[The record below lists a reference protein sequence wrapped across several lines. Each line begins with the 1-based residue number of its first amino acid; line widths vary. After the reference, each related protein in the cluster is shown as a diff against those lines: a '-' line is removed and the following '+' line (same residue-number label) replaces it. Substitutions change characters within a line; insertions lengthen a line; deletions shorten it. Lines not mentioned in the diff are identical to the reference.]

1 LKNQA
6 TIRHT
11 QKILYHILTF
21 LDSGAIISKKIIG
34 EFTVTIKKL
43 VSISVLAALMGG
55 CALVE
60 PNLVKDD
67 SYTRTKNGAVLGAVA
82 GAVIGAVE
90 NKKHLKG
97 ALVGAAAGAAVGGG
111 IGYILDEQANA
122 VAEALGTGVNNDP
135 LALADPSNSI
145 VVSKGDKYVKI
156 MFRDAMMFP
165 YNSDQLTPTAK
176 DKVARLAKVLRMYPK
191 TIVQVAG
198 FTDDRGSYEYNYKLS
213 LRRAQSVANLL
224 KAYGAKNPIYVK
236 GCSYNKPIVPNKTE
250 AQRALNRRVEVYLY
264 NNPADAID
272 PCRN

>member
-1 LKNQA
+1 MKRKSIIAVALA
-6 TIRHT
+6 TI
-11 QKILYHILTF
+11 
-21 LDSGAIISKKIIG
+21 
-34 EFTVTIKKL
+34 
-43 VSISVLAALMGG
+43 LMSG

-67 SYTRTKNGAVLGAVA
+67 SYQRTKSGAVLGAVA
-82 GAVIGAVE
+82 GAVIGAVKS
-90 NKKHLKG
+90 KKHLEG

-111 IGYILDEQANA
+111 VGYLLDEQANA

-165 YNSDQLTPTAK
+165 YNSDQLTPTAR
-176 DKVARLAKVLRMYPK
+176 DKVSRLAKVLRMYPK
-191 TIVQVAG
+191 TIVQIAG
-198 FTDDRGSYEYNYKLS
+198 FTDDRGSYEYNYRLS
-213 LRRAQSVANLL
+213 LKRAQSVANLL
-224 KAYGAKNPIYVK
+224 KANGATNPIYVK
-236 GCSYNKPIVPNKTE
+236 GCSYNKPIVPNKSE